1 MSSRRTRNISLPA
14 WLNWQVYAVAA
25 ALVVVLVI
33 GVVALPRL
41 INPVNTGAEAA
52 VRTYMQLLEQGKYE
66 AATAAVPVKIPG
78 DTGVN
83 LLKSQAAEG
92 AEGKLKLV
100 SVSTGMVSGDTTA
113 ITVRYIVG
121 DGAPQQAVVSVK
133 PSKVE
138 RPFIGKWAITT
149 SLARSVDIS
158 IPSAVNRVTV
168 GTISV
173 PLPLVGADKNGYR
186 HVKALA
192 YPGSYSLIFGTVN
205 PKYLTAGLAVTPTGQ
220 RELVVT
226 ESQHEATLSVNPTAE
241 LSQWALS
248 WAQEQVR
255 ACAEG
260 SGGDA
265 CPAQVRNVDASQLT
279 LQSLPSRLLEI
290 DGDKF
295 SAVGVIRVSGLSS
308 RDNGVQVSVRID
320 ATYTFDA
327 AGNPQAQLIFQ

>member
-1 MSSRRTRNISLPA
+1 MSSRRTRSISLPA

-92 AEGKLKLV
+92 AEGKLKLI
-100 SVSTGMVSGDTTA
+100 SVSAGMVSGDTTA

-138 RPFIGKWAITT
+138 RH
-149 SLARSVDIS
+149 SLVNGLLQPHWLAAWIF
-158 IPSAVNRVTV
+158 PS
-168 GTISV
+168 
-173 PLPLVGADKNGYR
+173 
-186 HVKALA
+186 
-192 YPGSYSLIFGTVN
+192 
-205 PKYLTAGLAVTPTGQ
+205 
-220 RELVVT
+220 
-226 ESQHEATLSVNPTAE
+226 
-241 LSQWALS
+241 
-248 WAQEQVR
+248 
-255 ACAEG
+255 
-260 SGGDA
+260 
-265 CPAQVRNVDASQLT
+265 
-279 LQSLPSRLLEI
+279 
-290 DGDKF
+290 
-295 SAVGVIRVSGLSS
+295 
-308 RDNGVQVSVRID
+308 
-320 ATYTFDA
+320 
-327 AGNPQAQLIFQ
+327 PQP

>member
-1 MSSRRTRNISLPA
+1 MSSRRTRSISLPA

-92 AEGKLKLV
+92 AEGKLRLI

-192 YPGSYSLIFGTVN
+192 YPGSYSLISGTVN

-226 ESQHEATLSVNPTAE
+226 ESQHEATLIVNPTSE

-248 WAQEQVR
+248 WAQEQVQ

-260 SGGDA
+260 SGGEA
-265 CPAQVRNVDASQLT
+265 CPAQVRNVSASQLT
-279 LQSLPSRLLEI
+279 LQSLPSRLLDI

-295 SAVGVIRVSGLSS
+295 SAVGVIRVSGLGSQDS
-308 RDNGVQVSVRID
+308 GVQVSVRID
-320 ATYTFDA
+320 ATYTFDP
-327 AGNPQAQLIFQ
+327 AGNPQAQVIPQ